1 MESNK
6 VTPTITLINE
16 AVEEHREGKPEKLVN
31 LFLDGYSLR
40 AYESSKERMLE
51 LLRVSNTGKG
61 RPKKTIETSHEHNKI
76 MSNIAYLHGAD
87 LPLYNETNPDV
98 ITACSVV
105 AKIYG
110 KNPKSLYAS
119 YAKER
124 EKPELKSKFEYGL
137 QHNLFIREFY
147 DIG

>member
-1 MESNK
+1 METNK
-6 VTPTITLINE
+6 VTPMIALIDE
-16 AVEEHREGKPEKLVN
+16 AVKEHREGKPEKLVN
-31 LFLDGYSLR
+31 LFLDGHSLR
-40 AYESSKERMLE
+40 AYESSKERVLE
-51 LLRVSNTGKG
+51 LLRVSKAGKG

-76 MSNIAYLHGAD
+76 MSNIAYLHGAE
-87 LPLYNETNPDV
+87 LPLYNETNPDI

-119 YAKER
+119 YVKER
-124 EKPELKSKFEYGL
+124 EKPELKSKYEYGL